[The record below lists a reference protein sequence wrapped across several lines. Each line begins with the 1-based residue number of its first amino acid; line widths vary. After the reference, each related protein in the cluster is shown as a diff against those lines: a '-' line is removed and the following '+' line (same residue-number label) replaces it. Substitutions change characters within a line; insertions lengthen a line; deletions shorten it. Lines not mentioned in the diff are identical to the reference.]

1 MENCLDTKISRRSLI
16 TGGLKAAAV
25 LGAASGAAPLLAG
38 RSWAQKTGPSLVRN
52 TKSTGKLTVAI
63 LGDAASNAVALKA
76 FKAFQGQTGITTTPL
91 FINVP
96 TWVDFFEQIETRLI
110 GGVEIDTMN
119 LATEGFRLFASKG
132 VLAPLDSYIA
142 QDKAAI
148 NAFYADVNPL
158 TLTQF
163 RQHAQIGGHTYYIPW
178 GYNTMGIWYNR
189 ATFKAGNVAE
199 PAPDW
204 TWDDFL
210 AAATALTKPPQNWGM
225 NLTIDVFQGIEP
237 WVFTNAGS
245 VLNNSWTS
253 CVINNPAAVEAC
265 TFARSLV
272 AKKLAPSPGGT
283 FNQFSALGQGH
294 LAMMGAGIWPWN
306 YYVENGGGSE
316 LAIVPWPKKVQ
327 QGSPVGLA
335 AFPIL
340 AASNSKDE
348 AWEFVKY
355 SISEAFQANEAV
367 PIEGGMPM
375 RMSIAN
381 SQSFLKS
388 LPPGAEYFT
397 AALSYATPV
406 VGVTNASA
414 VEADIDSTWQQILSG
429 AISPSAGLAQLENKA
444 NGELNV
450 S

>member
-1 MENCLDTKISRRSLI
+1 MKEYMDKQVSRRSVLS
-16 TGGLKAAAV
+16 GGLKAAVA
-25 LGAASGAAPLLAG
+25 LGAAPGVISVLEG
-38 RSWAQKTGPSLVRN
+38 RAFAQRSAPSLVRN
-52 TKSTGKLTVAI
+52 VKSTGKLTVAI
-63 LGDAASNAVALKA
+63 LGNAASNAVALKA
-76 FKAFQGQTGITTTPL
+76 FKAFQNQTGITTTPL

-110 GGVEIDTMN
+110 AGVEIDTMN

-132 VLAPLDSYIA
+132 VLAPLNKYIA
-142 QDKAAI
+142 KDASTV
-148 NAFYADVNPL
+148 NAFYADMNQR
-158 TLTQF
+158 TLAQF
-163 RQHAQIGGHTYYIPW
+163 RQHAQIDGHTYYIPW

-199 PAPDW
+199 PSPDW

-237 WVFTNAGS
+237 WVFTNGGS
-245 VLNNSWTS
+245 VLNNTWTK
-253 CVINNPAAVEAC
+253 CVVNNPAAVEAC
-265 TFARSLV
+265 AFARSLV

-306 YYVENGGGSE
+306 YYVENGGGKD

-335 AFPIL
+335 SFPII
-340 AASNSKDE
+340 AASKSQDE
-348 AWEFVKY
+348 AWEFIKY
-355 SISEAFQANEAV
+355 SISESFQTNEAV

-375 RMSIAN
+375 RNSIAR
-381 SQSFLKS
+381 SPSFLKN
-388 LPPGAEYFT
+388 LPPGAEYFN
-397 AALSYATPV
+397 AALAYATPV

-414 VEADIDSTWQQILSG
+414 VEGDIDSTWQQILAGS
-429 AISPSAGLAQLENKA
+429 ISPAAGLAQLEAKA
-444 NGELNV
+444 NGELNA